1 MFRRAAST
9 ASPSPFYL
17 KSKKLIEQKMR
28 GPMPTATDVGR
39 DMMGWS
45 PECAKALLD
54 NFLDAYHEI
63 APESLK
69 QALTEIP
76 TGIHPVAER
85 IIKDW
90 RDAHENSSGD
100 GGLRSA
106 YGLRGRE
113 ENPILKALG
122 EVMEEHRQST
132 GTDHQ
137 AHRGDDDEK

>member
-1 MFRRAAST
+1 MNGATYPVCRSVSFAVMEDMRTFSARKPLFRRAAST

-17 KSKKLIEQKMR
+17 KSKKLIKQKMR

-63 APESLK
+63 ARESLK

-76 TGIHPVAER
+76 TGIHTLWP
-85 IIKDW
+85 
-90 RDAHENSSGD
+90 
-100 GGLRSA
+100 SA
-106 YGLRGRE
+106 
-113 ENPILKALG
+113 
-122 EVMEEHRQST
+122 
-132 GTDHQ
+132 
-137 AHRGDDDEK
+137 

>member
-17 KSKKLIEQKMR
+17 QSKKLIEQKMR
-28 GPMPTATDVGR
+28 GPMPAATDVGR

-85 IIKDW
+85 IIKDG
-90 RDAHENSSGD
+90 RDAHENSSE
-100 GGLRSA
+100 R
-106 YGLRGRE
+106 
-113 ENPILKALG
+113 
-122 EVMEEHRQST
+122 
-132 GTDHQ
+132 
-137 AHRGDDDEK
+137 

>member
-39 DMMGWS
+39 DIMGWS

-106 YGLRGRE
+106 YGLRGQR
-113 ENPILKALG
+113 KT
-122 EVMEEHRQST
+122 QS
-132 GTDHQ
+132 
-137 AHRGDDDEK
+137 